1 MYNSCA
7 VYPCVPLCTPVY
19 PCVPLCT
26 PVYPCVPLCTP
37 VYPCVPLCIP
47 VYPCVP
53 LCTPVYPCVSLC
65 TPVYPYGS
73 QCTPV
78 YPCEPLCTSV
88 YHVCAHV
95 YLSGIRCVCC
105 GHPCCPFISALTSGW
120 RGVVRGCGEAFRE
133 KGIFKGLHR
142 TAPFWRSAGAWQ
154 AGANVAALT
163 ALLRILENEK
173 NNLPR
178 FFSFSSFRKNGL
190 KKTLSRKLPNSESA
204 WR

>member
-1 MYNSCA
+1 
-7 VYPCVPLCTPVY
+7 
-19 PCVPLCT
+19 
-26 PVYPCVPLCTP
+26 
-37 VYPCVPLCIP
+37 

-120 RGVVRGCGEAFRE
+120 RGVVRGCGEAIRKKAFFRVC
-133 KGIFKGLHR
+133 
-142 TAPFWRSAGAWQ
+142 TAPHRFGARLALGGRDQMLLLSQPSSGFWKTKKIISR
-154 AGANVAALT
+154 
-163 ALLRILENEK
+163 EK

-178 FFSFSSFRKNGL
+178 FFPISSFQKNWKNG
-190 KKTLSRKLPNSESA
+190 
-204 WR
+204 